1 MYTAKCIITT
11 ERLITFEKTDQLQS
25 KIFSHFV
32 LRLDNVTIASGNIL
46 KYKPIWSIM
55 TPETNK

>member
-1 MYTAKCIITT
+1 MCTAKCVITT
-11 ERLITFEKTDQLQS
+11 ERPITFEKTDQLQS

-46 KYKPIWSIM
+46 RYKPIWSLM
-55 TPETNK
+55 TLETNK